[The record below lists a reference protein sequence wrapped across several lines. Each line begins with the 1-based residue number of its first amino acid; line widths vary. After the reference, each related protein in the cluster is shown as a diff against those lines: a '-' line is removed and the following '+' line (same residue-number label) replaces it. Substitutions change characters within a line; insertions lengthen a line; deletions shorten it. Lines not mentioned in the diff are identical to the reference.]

1 LPCDL
6 CCDVRPVV
14 LACRWRGFATRKLSF
29 HVEANKMSL
38 FWQWVLFLTGLV
50 VVFQVTGNSIPLIG

>member
-1 LPCDL
+1 
-6 CCDVRPVV
+6 
-14 LACRWRGFATRKLSF
+14 
-29 HVEANKMSL
+29 MSL